1 MVDKSS
7 NDDILSGKGL
17 EPIIKSQKTKRRKTN
32 RDDDDPPSSTTGGG
46 TRVGGSGTSTV
57 RRRYRVH
64 CFRQRMA
71 TSNGRKVLARRRAK
85 NRKYKVHE

>member
-17 EPIIKSQKTKRRKTN
+17 EPIIKAQKTKRRKTN
-32 RDDDDPPSSTTGGG
+32 RDDDEPPSSTTGGG
-46 TRVGGSGTSTV
+46 TRAGGSGTSTV

-71 TSNGRKVLARRRAK
+71 TSNGRKALARRRAK
-85 NRKYKVHE
+85 DRKYKVHE